1 MKLGI
6 KKICIVCDREYKTDI
21 DSRRTHTCSKSCSK
35 VYCRI
40 QNSINSMIYKK
51 KKWVKD
57 FLNIVQSVIKN
68 LNQLEVII
76 KSNVLNVLQ
85 IDSNSEIKNERRNN

>member
-21 DSRRTHTCSKSCSK
+21 DSRRTHTCSKKCSK
-35 VYCRI
+35 VYCQI

-51 KKWVKD
+51 KK
-57 FLNIVQSVIKN
+57 
-68 LNQLEVII
+68 
-76 KSNVLNVLQ
+76 
-85 IDSNSEIKNERRNN
+85 